1 MFLKPLKCY
10 VVNMFRSRKG
20 QAISE
25 ADVRRDQSFQNR
37 IVPTGS
43 RLRVRRGS
51 SLTDL
56 DKLRCGGG
64 SSGGGSIGDLMNI
77 FSGSVNS
84 VGSDTLVAR
93 TVPLETVRR
102 NVQPVSNPP
111 SRPPSSPLI
120 HVSRPVGP
128 LTMAQRTLRFSRLLK
143 YQPCSTDVLITLVS
157 EKLQS
162 LIYFQYLLVY
172 LPFSRV
178 DVSRVQ

>member
-1 MFLKPLKCY
+1 MQILRVQVLTFS
-10 VVNMFRSRKG
+10 VVVDVHVSSHICKMFRSRKA

-25 ADVRRDQSFQNR
+25 ADVRQQALGYQNR
-37 IVPTGS
+37 SNASGS

-64 SSGGGSIGDLMNI
+64 SSGGGSIGDLMNM

-84 VGSDTLVAR
+84 VGSDSLVAR

-102 NVQPVSNPP
+102 NVPP
-111 SRPPSSPLI
+111 MSTPPPRPPSSPLI

-143 YQPCSTDVLITLVS
+143 YQPCSADVLITLVS
-157 EKLQS
+157 GNTYMKL
-162 LIYFQYLLVY
+162 
-172 LPFSRV
+172 
-178 DVSRVQ
+178 